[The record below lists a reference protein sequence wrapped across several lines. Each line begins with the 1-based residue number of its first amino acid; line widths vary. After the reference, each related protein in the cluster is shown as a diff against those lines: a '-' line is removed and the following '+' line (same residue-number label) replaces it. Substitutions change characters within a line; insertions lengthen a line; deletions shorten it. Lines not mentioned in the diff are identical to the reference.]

1 MTLTASASDGL
12 ELASQLNSFILV
24 VTLSYSGVVAGTC
37 TPFEATGD
45 AGSNDGDTFNLTY

>member
-24 VTLSYSGVVAGTC
+24 VTLSYSGVVAGAC